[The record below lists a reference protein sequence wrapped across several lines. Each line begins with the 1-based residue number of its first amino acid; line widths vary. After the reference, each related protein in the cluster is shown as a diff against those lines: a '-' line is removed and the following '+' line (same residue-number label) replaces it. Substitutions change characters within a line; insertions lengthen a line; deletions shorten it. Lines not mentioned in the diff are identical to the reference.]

1 MTEAKIVC
9 PLTDASAQFM
19 FMLLLTWFMSIK
31 IIIIVISVEIIIFQI
46 ILMSFILFSP
56 CYQAEVVVVGK
67 GACQCFLMID
77 FSFSEIR
84 SNGLRAEVQVVKNT
98 PIKYPEFK
106 LQNY

>member
-1 MTEAKIVC
+1 
-9 PLTDASAQFM
+9 
-19 FMLLLTWFMSIK
+19 
-31 IIIIVISVEIIIFQI
+31 
-46 ILMSFILFSP
+46 
-56 CYQAEVVVVGK
+56 
-67 GACQCFLMID
+67 MID